1 MEYQD
6 TLYRI
11 AKSRIESEED
21 VCDVVQNTL
30 ISAYKSIVNL
40 RETKYFKSRLLKI
53 LINKCNDFYSNPEKN
68 NISLEQLEYDYHLKS
83 DDFSNTYG
91 IDYLIKHLSKDEQTI
106 LTLYHSEGYNEKEIS
121 KILNMN
127 YATVRTKIKRAKE
140 KIALK
145 LEKGEI

>member
-40 RETKYFKSRLLKI
+40 RETKYFKSWLLKI

-106 LTLYHSEGYNEKEIS
+106 LTLYYSEGYNEKEIS